1 MKVELPINSKA
12 KGKLARMKQK
22 KKQEMYEYYYALIRY
37 CKEHKCRSCPFW
49 ENENGCEINVPSSW
63 EGGQDV

>member
-12 KGKLARMKQK
+12 KGKLARMKHK
-22 KKQEMYEYYYALIRY
+22 KKQEMYEHYYAILRD
-37 CKEHKCRSCPFW
+37 CKEGKCGSCPFLGKD
-49 ENENGCEINVPSSW
+49 GCELSVPSSK